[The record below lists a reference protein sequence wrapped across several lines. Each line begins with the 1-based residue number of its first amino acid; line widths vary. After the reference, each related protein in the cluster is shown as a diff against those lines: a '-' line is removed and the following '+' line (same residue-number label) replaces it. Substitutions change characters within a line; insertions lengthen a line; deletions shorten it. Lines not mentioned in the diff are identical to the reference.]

1 MATIMQTQQQQP
13 QKDVRPPLRFPLSIV
28 PVTKALADIKHITGN
43 FKDMDYEYVQTLLS
57 NLMAQSS
64 RWMYESVGYIPAPPS
79 TMPKSL
85 DIIKQ
90 VIGKDGCYFKQ
101 TTENCGI
108 DLIYYDQEQEVFMF
122 WGPTRVTVTNAMN
135 IIRSRIC
142 RTISKVFPRPPIVR
156 IAPVPIETK
165 EYLRFDQFMAL
176 NADNEPF
183 NPNETRE
190 TIIYDLYEKKDD
202 EGAVDPT
209 DLFARLSALK
219 LDTDS
224 RTPDDVK
231 TNREEEE
238 WFQSRPLRYKG
249 ASKYSMKNDDDTFRD
264 QYGVECVSNMD
275 CPCFD
280 CSPCHGACDADCTR
294 PKLN

>member
-1 MATIMQTQQQQP
+1 MATIIQQQQQ
-13 QKDVRPPLRFPLSIV
+13 QKDVRPPLRFPLSTV
-28 PVTKALADIKHITGN
+28 PVNKALADIKHITGN
-43 FKDMDYEYVQTLLS
+43 FKDMDYKYVQTLLS
-57 NLMAQSS
+57 NLMAQAS
-64 RWMYESVGYIPAPPS
+64 RWMYENVGYIPAPPS

-108 DLIYYDQEQEVFMF
+108 DLIYYDQELEVFMF
-122 WGPTRVTVTNAMN
+122 WGPTRVTVTNAMQ

-142 RTISKVFPRPPIVR
+142 RTISKVFPRPIVR
-156 IAPVPIETK
+156 VAPIETK
-165 EYLRFDQFMAL
+165 EYLRFDQFMEL

-183 NPNETRE
+183 NPN
-190 TIIYDLYEKKDD
+190 
-202 EGAVDPT
+202 
-209 DLFARLSALK
+209 DLFARLSSLK

-224 RTPDDVK
+224 RTPDEVETD
-231 TNREEEE
+231 REEEE

-249 ASKYSMKNDDDTFRD
+249 ASKYSMKNDDDKFRD